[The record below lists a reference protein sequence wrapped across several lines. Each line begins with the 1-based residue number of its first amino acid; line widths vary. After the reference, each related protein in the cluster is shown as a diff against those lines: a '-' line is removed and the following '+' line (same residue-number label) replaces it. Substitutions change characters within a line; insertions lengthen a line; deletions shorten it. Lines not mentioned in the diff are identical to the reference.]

1 MNSKNR
7 KGCYFLLNIFNNVIV
22 IFSKIFKQSTILHM
36 SIKKISLH
44 MFILVLIFQQ
54 LVHIYFLKNFSD
66 DGYIYKNDNY

>member
-1 MNSKNR
+1 
-7 KGCYFLLNIFNNVIV
+7 
-22 IFSKIFKQSTILHM
+22 M
-36 SIKKISLH
+36 SSFQTKTAEISHRRNYRLYGMSNKKKSLH